1 MNLLTQRKVLVPGEK
16 NETSLRLWIRDKG
29 QFLNQKH
36 LIRTVT
42 FVLDTFTALF
52 ALFSRND
59 RFEQGIKC
67 TTCSLMKGT
76 VPGHHEHHFIA
87 PFKN

>member
-1 MNLLTQRKVLVPGEK
+1 M
-16 NETSLRLWIRDKG
+16 DKG
-29 QFLNQKH
+29 QFLNQKR

-42 FVLDTFTALF
+42 IVLDTFTALL

-67 TTCSLMKGT
+67 TTCSLMQAT
-76 VPGHHEHHFIA
+76 VPGHQEHDFIA
-87 PFKN
+87 PVKN